1 MGTEQLVQV
10 TLAAYAADTPTH
22 ETFAVV
28 RSPLPT
34 PGSGQ
39 VLCRTRYL
47 SLDPYV
53 RLSMLPPESKVP
65 RGGAAPL
72 PLGSVIGGRGVSEVL
87 ESDRPEFAPGDLVAG
102 ETGWRSH
109 SLSDGSQLRRVPAG
123 VPPTAA
129 LGVLGMPGF
138 TAWSGLQFI
147 GRPEPGETVAVSAAS
162 GAVGSLVVQL
172 AKHRGC
178 RVIGFAGSPEKCRW
192 VEQELGADVCLDHRS
207 PRLRDDFADLQASVD
222 VYFDNTAGR
231 PLATVTPHLADR
243 ARVVVCGRIAHLN
256 ADTHAGPDPG
266 GLAEFL
272 GMILTRQLTVR
283 GFGWTQFAEHWDAFE
298 AEVADGVRNGT
309 FAHREDV
316 VAGGLAVVPE
326 TYRRLFDGG
335 NFGKLIVA
343 L

>member
-1 MGTEQLVQV
+1 MATEQLVQV
-10 TLAAYAADTPTH
+10 TLAAYASDTPTRD
-22 ETFAVV
+22 TFAVV
-28 RSPLPT
+28 NSARPT
-34 PGSGQ
+34 PGPGQ

-53 RLSMLPPESKVP
+53 RLSMLPPDSDVP

-72 PLGSVIGGRGVSEVL
+72 PLGSVISGRGVSEVV
-87 ESDRPEFAPGDLVAG
+87 ESDRREFAPGDLVAG
-102 ETGWRSH
+102 ETGWQSH
-109 SLSDGSQLRRVPAG
+109 SVSDGSQLRRVPSG

-147 GRPEPGETVAVSAAS
+147 GRPEPGEAVAVSAAS

-172 AKHRGC
+172 AKLRGC

-192 VEQELGADVCLDHRS
+192 VEQALGADVCLDHRS
-207 PRLRDDFADLQASVD
+207 PRLEDDFAELRSRVD
-222 VYFDNTAGR
+222 VYFDNTGGR
-231 PLATVTPHLADR
+231 PLAAVTPHLANG

-256 ADTHAGPDPG
+256 ADARTGPDPG

-283 GFGWTQFAEHWDAFE
+283 GFGWTQFAEHWPAFE
-298 AEVADGVRNGT
+298 AEVVERVRNGT
-309 FAHREDV
+309 IAHREDV
-316 VAGGLAVVPE
+316 VVGGLDVVPE
-326 TYRRLFDGG
+326 TYSRLFRGE
-335 NFGKLIVA
+335 NFGKLVVE

>member
-1 MGTEQLVQV
+1 MGSEQLVQV
-10 TLAAYAADTPTH
+10 TLAAYAAETPTR

-28 RSPLPT
+28 SSARPT
-34 PGSGQ
+34 PGPGE

-53 RLSMLPPESKVP
+53 RLSMLPPDSNVP

-72 PLGSVIGGRGVSEVL
+72 PLGSVISGRGVSEVV
-87 ESDRPEFAPGDLVAG
+87 ESNRPDFVPGDLVAG
-102 ETGWRSH
+102 ETGWQSH
-109 SLSDGSQLRRVPAG
+109 SVSDGSQLRRLPAG
-123 VPPTAA
+123 VSPTAA

-138 TAWSGLQFI
+138 TAWSGLRFI
-147 GRPEPGETVAVSAAS
+147 GRPQSGDTVSVSAAS

-207 PRLRDDFADLQASVD
+207 STLRDDFSDLQARVD
-222 VYFDNTAGR
+222 VYFDNTGGQ
-231 PLATVTPHLADR
+231 PLAAVTPHLTNG

-256 ADTHAGPDPG
+256 ADAGG
-266 GLAEFL
+266 GRAADALAEFL
-272 GMILTRQLTVR
+272 GMILTRQLTVT

-298 AEVADGVRNGT
+298 AEVVDAVRTGT
-309 FAHREDV
+309 IAHREDV
-316 VAGGLAVVPE
+316 VGGGLEVVPE
-326 TYRRLFDGG
+326 TYSRLFRGE
-335 NFGKLIVA
+335 NFGKLVVE